1 MCYNEVISLNT
12 FVFSISVMAFIYYNN
27 QYTQYKIKD
36 FQNKYVY
43 LFFISIVSMQ
53 LVEYF
58 LWKSI
63 KTGNVRMNEIASTFG
78 WIIIRILQ
86 PVSFISFLDNTSLR
100 NLLVV
105 SYLICLFVFTMF
117 IRTSPIHFFT
127 SVKDG
132 HLFWNWLYGEKIEYL
147 IYGLAYFGFLI
158 PVFIKLPWLMG
169 IALVYMIYLYF
180 YRNNNWTSM
189 WCWSI
194 NLTFIYYLVWI
205 LVVLPYH
212 EYNGLC

>member
-1 MCYNEVISLNT
+1 MCYNETISLNT
-12 FVFSISVMAFIYYNN
+12 FVFSMTVMAFIYYNN
-27 QYTQYKIKD
+27 QYTQYKVKD

-78 WIIIRILQ
+78 WIVIRILH
-86 PVSFISFLDNTSLR
+86 PVSFISLLDNTSLR

-105 SYLICLFVFTMF
+105 SYLIGLFIFTMF
-117 IRTSPIHFFT
+117 RTPIHFFT

-132 HLFWNWLYGEKIEYL
+132 HLFWNWLCGGKIECL
-147 IYGLAYFGFLI
+147 VYGLVYFAFLI
-158 PVFIKLPWLMG
+158 PAFMKMPWLMG
-169 IALVYMIYLYF
+169 IAFVYFIYLYF

-194 NLTFIYYLVWI
+194 NLTFIYYLIMI

>member
-12 FVFSISVMAFIYYNN
+12 FVFSMTVMAFIYYNN

-63 KTGNVRMNEIASTFG
+63 KTGNANMNEIASKVG
-78 WIIIRILQ
+78 WLFIRILH
-86 PVSFISFLDNTSLR
+86 PVSFLFLLDNTSLR

-105 SYLICLFVFTMF
+105 SYLLCLFIFTVFF
-117 IRTSPIHFFT
+117 RKPIDFLT
-127 SVKDG
+127 TVKDG
-132 HLFWNWLYGEKIEYL
+132 HLFWHWLYGGKIECL
-147 IYGLAYFGFLI
+147 VYGLVYFAFLI
-158 PVFIKLPWLMG
+158 PAFLKFKWLFG
-169 IALVYMIYLYF
+169 IAMIYFIYLYV

-205 LVVLPYH
+205 LIVLPYH

>member
-12 FVFSISVMAFIYYNN
+12 FVFSMTVMAFIYYNN
-27 QYTQYKIKD
+27 QYTQYKITT

-63 KTGNVRMNEIASTFG
+63 KTGNVRMNEIASTIG
-78 WIIIRILQ
+78 WIFIRILH
-86 PVSFISFLDNTSLR
+86 PVSFIFLLDNTSLR

-105 SYLICLFVFTMF
+105 SYLLYLFVFIMF
-117 IRTSPIHFFT
+117 FRKSIDFFT

-132 HLFWNWLYGEKIEYL
+132 HLFWHWLYGGKIECL
-147 IYGLAYFGFLI
+147 IYGLVYFGFLI
-158 PVFIKLPWLMG
+158 PGFMKMPWLLG
-169 IALVYMIYLYF
+169 ISLVYMIYLYF

-194 NLTFIYYLVWI
+194 NLTFIFYLVWI
-205 LVVLPYH
+205 LIILPYQ

>member
-1 MCYNEVISLNT
+1 MCYNETISLNT
-12 FVFSISVMAFIYYNN
+12 FIFSMTVMAFIYYNN
-27 QYTQYKIKD
+27 QYTQYKVKA

-63 KTGNVRMNEIASTFG
+63 KTGNVRMNEIASTIG
-78 WIIIRILQ
+78 WIVIRILH
-86 PVSFISFLDNTSLR
+86 PVSFLSLLDNTSLR

-105 SYLICLFVFTMF
+105 SYLICLFIFTMF
-117 IRTSPIHFFT
+117 FRKPIDFLT
-127 SVKDG
+127 TVKDG
-132 HLFWNWLYGEKIEYL
+132 HLFWNWLHGGKIESL
-147 IYGLAYFGFLI
+147 VYGLVYFAFLI
-158 PVFIKLPWLMG
+158 PSFMKFPWMSVVAM
-169 IALVYMIYLYF
+169 IYFIYLYF
-180 YRNNNWTSM
+180 YRNNNWGSM

-194 NLTFIYYLVWI
+194 NLVFIYYLVWI

>member
-12 FVFSISVMAFIYYNN
+12 FVFSMTVMAFIYYNN

-43 LFFISIVSMQ
+43 LFFISVVSMQ
-53 LVEYF
+53 LIEYF

-63 KTGNVRMNEIASTFG
+63 KTGNVRMNEIASIVG
-78 WIIIRILQ
+78 WIVIRILH
-86 PVSFISFLDNTSLR
+86 PVSFISLLDNTSLR

-105 SYLICLFVFTMF
+105 SYLIGVFIFATVV
-117 IRTSPIHFFT
+117 RETPIHFFT

-132 HLFWNWLYGEKIEYL
+132 HLYWHWLYGEKIESI
-147 IYGLAYFGFLI
+147 IYGLVYFAFLI
-158 PVFIKLPWLMG
+158 PVFMKLPWIMG
-169 IALVYMIYLYF
+169 IAMIYVIYLYF

-194 NLTFIYYLVWI
+194 NLTFIYYLIRI
-205 LVVLPYH
+205 LIISPYY

>member
-1 MCYNEVISLNT
+1 MCYNETISLNT
-12 FVFSISVMAFIYYNN
+12 FVFSMAVMAFIYYNN
-27 QYTQYKIKD
+27 EYTQYKIKT

-43 LFFISIVSMQ
+43 LFFISIVSIQ

-63 KTGNVRMNEIASTFG
+63 KTGNVRMNEIASVFG
-78 WIIIRILQ
+78 WLFIRILH
-86 PVSFISFLDNTSLR
+86 PVAFISLLDNTFLR

-105 SYLICLFVFTMF
+105 SYLISLFIFTMF
-117 IRTSPIHFFT
+117 FRKPIDFFT

-132 HLFWNWLYGEKIEYL
+132 HLFWHWLYGEKIECL
-147 IYGLAYFGFLI
+147 IYGLVYFAFLV
-158 PVFIKLPWLMG
+158 PSFMKMPWLLG
-169 IALVYMIYLYF
+169 IAMIYFIYLYF
-180 YRNNNWTSM
+180 HRNNNWTSM

-194 NLTFIYYLVWI
+194 NLTFIFYLVWI
-205 LVVLPYH
+205 LIVLPYY